1 MVHSD
6 SLVPDLGLVRRRLL
20 QGVLSGTVLAVAE
33 SLRPNGAIAAELPT
47 SSPPSGNP
55 KAGGFSA
62 NRFKKLT
69 QGLAAY
75 VDHGEIAGFTT
86 LIHRHGEIAHMDIVG
101 WQDQEGKVPLK
112 RDTIFRIASMS
123 KPITSVATLMLL
135 EDGKF
140 RLEDPIDRWL
150 PEFANRKV
158 LRNPAGAIDDTYPS
172 PRPITVGDLLTQRP
186 GIASHFDSPST
197 AVTALLTDLGSASGV
212 DDWLKKLG
220 QVPLL
225 YPPGERFIY
234 GYSMDVLGALVA
246 RASGM
251 SFPDFLQTR
260 LFGPLGMNDTAFW
273 VPEAKLPRLS
283 AGYTWDAKTGTRTI
297 FDPVTK
303 SKFGVAPKVPSGA
316 GGLVSTADDF
326 LKFGV
331 MLLRNGIAGDTRIL
345 SRKTVE
351 LMTSDFLTPEQRRM
365 PFFYDADFWR
375 GQGYGLGVSVVDNV
389 AGRGE
394 PGSVGQYGWNGAYG
408 TLWLNDPREDM
419 SAILMIQTMYG
430 ETSPRIQRVFRT
442 LVYQAIDD

>member
-1 MVHSD
+1 MAHSD
-6 SLVPDLGLVRRRLL
+6 SLVSDAGLVRRRLL
-20 QGVLSGTVLAVAE
+20 QGMLTGTVLVAADG
-33 SLRPNGAIAAELPT
+33 LRPGRVIAGELPNP
-47 SSPPSGNP
+47 SPSPGNP

-69 QGLAAY
+69 LGMAAY
-75 VDHGEIAGFTT
+75 VDRGEIAGFTT
-86 LIHRHGEIAHMDIVG
+86 LIHRHGEIAHMDFVG
-101 WQDQEGKVPLK
+101 WQDEEGKIPLK

-123 KPITSVATLMLL
+123 KPVASVATLILL

-150 PEFANRKV
+150 PELANRKV
-158 LRNPAGAIDDTYPS
+158 LRNPVGAIDDTYPS

-186 GIASHFDSPST
+186 GIASHFDAPSA
-197 AVTALLTDLGSASGV
+197 AVTALLSNLGSAAGV
-212 DDWLKKLG
+212 DDWLKTLG

-234 GYSMDVLGALVA
+234 GYSMDVLGALVS
-246 RASGM
+246 RVSGM

-273 VPEAKLPRLS
+273 VPEAKAPRLS
-283 AGYTWDAKTGTRTI
+283 VGYAWDAKIGKRTI
-297 FDPVTK
+297 FDPATK
-303 SKFGVAPKVPSGA
+303 SKFAVAPKVPSGA
-316 GGLVSTADDF
+316 GGLVSTADDY
-326 LKFGV
+326 LKFGS

-365 PFFYDADFWR
+365 PFFYDADFWS

-389 AGRGE
+389 AKRSE
-394 PGSVGQYGWNGAYG
+394 PSSIGQYGWNGAYG

-419 SAILMIQTMYG
+419 TAILMIQTMYG
-430 ETSPRIQRVFRT
+430 ETSPRIQRDFRT